1 MRYVVHVCAL
11 LALVQVGAVCASAE
25 PPQAIDEPALAPVAV
40 DAGYHDR
47 FAALLDQGFERQPD
61 SLPEAVA
68 RAEGLQDDR
77 PDDPRVSYALALI
90 ALRNFKQT
98 EAIDHLEQAIAVDPA
113 YLPAWR
119 LRLGL
124 QLKGK
129 HYLET
134 VDRLYDLAD
143 VVGRASPSPPD
154 GERREQIAEYIGR
167 VIAFLEGPLGDYEIA
182 ELCAP
187 HARNLDAL
195 LGDDLHSAYT
205 SGRISLTREHHAL
218 LDEEEIL
225 KAVAE
230 ADKEQQ
236 LADAAARG
244 EELDTERQDVKRT
257 QSEWDAIIKE
267 EVGEIDSQLGALE
280 KRHDS
285 VRQELTTLANAITAM
300 QLQISQL
307 IAIRQSAEEE
317 GRQNGRRVNATA
329 IELQIAACQAE
340 LAQYSAQYDAV
351 SAEQAQIVRA
361 GRSLMGQR
369 ERALASYQKAT
380 GKAAERVQQLDRWI
394 DRVDVGIS
402 ETESSTADDAN
413 VIKALRRRI
422 RTWATYEESDLLAE
436 KSRLLAEYTVVP

>member
-1 MRYVVHVCAL
+1 MRYVVRLCAL
-11 LALVQVGAVCASAE
+11 LALAPIFTVCASEE
-25 PPQAIDEPALAPVAV
+25 PPPIIDEPELIPIAV
-40 DAGYHDR
+40 DAGYHEC
-47 FAALLDQGFERQPD
+47 FAALLDQGFQRQPD
-61 SLPEAVA
+61 ALSEAVA
-68 RAEGLQDDR
+68 RADGLREER

-98 EAIDHLEQAIAVDPA
+98 EAIDHLEQAIVVDPA

-134 VDRLYDLAD
+134 VERLYELAD

-154 GERREQIAEYIGR
+154 GELREQIAEYIGR
-167 VIAFLEGPLGDYEIA
+167 VIAYLEGPLGDYEVA

-205 SGRISLTREHHAL
+205 SGRIALTREHHAL

-225 KAVAE
+225 KAAAE

-257 QSEWDAIIKE
+257 QAEWDAIIKE

-307 IAIRQSAEEE
+307 LAIRQSAEEE
-317 GRQNGRRVNATA
+317 GRQNRRQVNATA
-329 IELQIAACQAE
+329 IDLQIAACQAE

-361 GRSLMGQR
+361 GRSLVGQR
-369 ERALASYQKAT
+369 DRALANYQRAT

-394 DRVDVGIS
+394 DKVDVGIGD
-402 ETESSTADDAN
+402 TESSAAEDAT

-422 RTWATYEESDLLAE
+422 RTWTTYEKSDLLAE
-436 KSRLLAEYTVVP
+436 KARLLAEYTVVP